1 VITIEKWLLLPLFLH
16 VALILIVGV
25 RTVRARFQSVV
36 GGKTNL
42 KSIALSTNGW
52 PDDVRKL
59 GNNFNNQFEMPTIWY
74 AVCALLLVTGK
85 ADWIQVGLS
94 WGFLIARLL
103 HSYIH
108 TGSNNVPLRMRMFL
122 ASVVC
127 VMVMWAWFA
136 IRLFGI
142 G

>member
-1 VITIEKWLLLPLFLH
+1 MMSVEKWLLLPLFLH
-16 VALILIVGV
+16 VVLILIVGL
-25 RTVRARFQSVV
+25 RTVTARYKSVV
-36 GGKTNL
+36 SGKTSL
-42 KSIALSTNGW
+42 KSIAYNSSGW

-59 GNNFNNQFEMPTIWY
+59 GNNFDSQFEVPTIWY
-74 AVCALLLVTGK
+74 AVCALLLITGK

-103 HSYIH
+103 HSAIH
-108 TGSNNVPLRMRMFL
+108 TGSNNVPLRMRAFL
-122 ASVVC
+122 ASVAC

-136 IRLFGI
+136 IRLYGI

>member
-1 VITIEKWLLLPLFLH
+1 MMTLEKWLLLPLFLH
-16 VALILIVGV
+16 VALILIVGL
-25 RTVRARFQSVV
+25 RTVTARYNSVV
-36 GGKTNL
+36 RGKTSL
-42 KSIALSTNGW
+42 KSIALNNAAW
-52 PDDVRKL
+52 PENVLKL

-74 AVCALLLVTGK
+74 AVCALLVITGK

-94 WGFLIARLL
+94 WGFLIARVL

-108 TGSNNVPLRMRMFL
+108 TGSNKVPLRMRMFL
-122 ASVVC
+122 ACVTF

>member
-1 VITIEKWLLLPLFLH
+1 MTIEKWLLLPLFLH
-16 VALILIVGV
+16 VALILVVGL
-25 RTVRARFQSVV
+25 RTVVARYRSVV
-36 GGKTNL
+36 GGKTKL
-42 KSIALSTNGW
+42 SSIALNSGAW
-52 PDDVRKL
+52 PNEVLKL
-59 GNNFNNQFEMPTIWY
+59 GNNFNNQFELPTIWY
-74 AVCALLLVTGK
+74 AVCALLMITSKV
-85 ADWIQVGLS
+85 DWIQVGLS

-108 TGSNNVPLRMRMFL
+108 TGSNSVPLRMRAFL

-127 VMVMWAWFA
+127 VMVMWVWFA